1 MAYRIALLDDESLQL
16 QETAALARNLISREG
31 LDADVVPYQGAFSVP
46 ALAFDAYLLDIS
58 MPGIDGLSFAAQV
71 RDSGSSAPIIFITS
85 IESRVFEAIR
95 VQPLRFVRKA
105 RMKEELPEAI
115 HALCAQLRLEEQTAI
130 SIQSEGMLLRLPI
143 SRILYVESSDKIQRV
158 VLSDRAHEV
167 RNTMAF
173 FEEQLLPQG
182 FLRIHRCYLVNL
194 QAIYSIS
201 GSDAMLAS
209 GEKLP
214 ISRFKLQTVKEEFKR
229 MMFRE

>member
-1 MAYRIALLDDESLQL
+1 MSYRIALLDDESLQL
-16 QETAALARNLISREG
+16 EETAALTRTLLDREG

-58 MPGIDGLSFAAQV
+58 MPGVDGLAFAAQV
-71 RDSGSSAPIIFITS
+71 RDTGSTAPIIFITS

-95 VQPLRFVRKA
+95 VQPLRFVRKS
-105 RMKEELPEAI
+105 RLEEELPEAI
-115 HALCAQLRLEEQTAI
+115 HALCTQLRQEEQTAL

-143 SRILYVESSDKIQRV
+143 SHILYVESSDKVQRV
-158 VLSDRAHEV
+158 VLAERAHDV

-173 FEEQLLPQG
+173 FEEQLLSRG
-182 FLRIHRCYLVNL
+182 FMRIHRCYLANM
-194 QAIYSIS
+194 QAVYSIV
-201 GSDAMLAS
+201 GSDAVLSS

-214 ISRFKLQTVKEEFKR
+214 ISRFKLPAVKEEFKR